1 MNKKAVAITAVSLA
15 ILSFGSIKAMASD
28 WKFGKDWSKEDT
40 AYQLAFTA
48 ALGADWSQ
56 SRYITKSQKF
66 HEKNPI
72 LGKHPST
79 SEVDAYF
86 IACG

>member
-15 ILSFGSIKAMASD
+15 ILSFSSIKAMASD

-40 AYQLAFTA
+40 
-48 ALGADWSQ
+48 
-56 SRYITKSQKF
+56 KSQKF
-66 HEKNPI
+66 REKNPI